1 MAQVWLRDGLD
12 PDAPEAVVV
21 AVVVDPAGPP
31 EERAVAELFS
41 CAYEGEDSFLLVR
54 TDGWAERRLREDVL
68 TVEIVVNAAVLHRLG
83 AHAAGSPAPAAG
95 SSAPPAGAPD
105 TVRLLRASTRVDPS
119 RYDQALAVTV
129 VLTAPAGA
137 PDERIVAELRSRES
151 WPLILAPPPGGQ

>member
-21 AVVVDPAGPP
+21 AVVVDPAGTP

-41 CAYEGEDSFLLVR
+41 CAYEGEASFLLVR

-68 TVEIVVNAAVLHRLG
+68 TVEIVVHRAVLHRLG
-83 AHAAGSPAPAAG
+83 AHAAGSP
-95 SSAPPAGAPD
+95 APPAGAPD

-119 RYDQALAVTV
+119 RYGQALAVTV
-129 VLTAPAGA
+129 VLTAPADA
-137 PDERIVAELRSRES
+137 PDERIVADLRSRES